1 MSYLKYN
8 PKLKERAKYLRN
20 NSTLSEVLLW
30 IQIKN
35 KKLGFD
41 FHRQKP
47 IDNYVVDF
55 FCPELMLAIEIDG
68 VSHNDK
74 VEYDKFR
81 QKKLEKLGLN
91 FIRFRDEDVKKN
103 LQGCIDLLKEW
114 IGDNTPPG

>member
-8 PKLKERAKYLRN
+8 IKLKEKVKELRN

-30 IQIKN
+30 LQLKN

-47 IDNYVVDF
+47 IDNFIVDF
-55 FCPELMLAIEIDG
+55 YCSKLMLAIEIDG

-81 QKKLEKLGLN
+81 QKKLENLGVR
-91 FIRFRDEDVKKN
+91 FIRFRDIDVKKN
-103 LQGCIDLLKEW
+103 MQGCIDFLKEW
-114 IGDNTPPG
+114 INDNTPPG